1 MIAIKI
7 LLQDAP
13 CGLISGYC
21 RYWLCHCCHVLVP
34 QVLLRDAR
42 AMKDK
47 RLSALIKIFQEL
59 KGIDPEFPL
68 QYALC
73 LGAIGYQPG
82 LSLTRLALETDIPLS
97 TVSRIISSLSSPHG
111 RCGGLVRVAF
121 SSTEM
126 RKKELHLTA
135 QGDVLLHRLIRTLEP
150 NPRAASRR
158 KTGAAADMDIRANSR

>member
-7 LLQDAP
+7 LLRDAP
-13 CGLISGYC
+13 CGRTSGYC
-21 RYWLCHCCHVLVP
+21 RYWLCSCRYALIP
-34 QVLLRDAR
+34 KMLLRDAR

-82 LSLTRLALETDIPLS
+82 LSLTRLAVETDIPLS

-111 RCGGLVRVAF
+111 RCGGLVRVTF
-121 SSTEM
+121 SSAEM

-135 QGDVLLHRLIRTLEP
+135 QGEILLYRLIRVLEP
-150 NPRAASRR
+150 NARTSGRR
-158 KTGAAADMDIRANSR
+158 KTSAVTDIDIRTNSR

>member
-1 MIAIKI
+1 MIAIKL

-13 CGLISGYC
+13 CGQTSGYC
-21 RYWLCHCCHVLVP
+21 RCWLCHCCHVLMP
-34 QVLLRDAR
+34 KVLLRDTR

-82 LSLTRLALETDIPLS
+82 LNLTRLAIETDIPLS

-111 RCGGLVRVAF
+111 RCGGLVRVTF
-121 SSTEM
+121 SSAET

-135 QGDVLLHRLIRTLEP
+135 QGEILLHRLIRALEP
-150 NPRAASRR
+150 HSRVTSRR
-158 KTGAAADMDIRANSR
+158 KTSPAADMDIRANSR